1 MAACTNDWFP
11 IRGLISEA
19 SGESGAS
26 AVSGL
31 IDMTS
36 GDAGL
41 DVIGVNE
48 ASGSITGS

>member
-1 MAACTNDWFP
+1 MAACTKDWFP

-31 IDMTS
+31 IDTTS

-41 DVIGVNE
+41 DVIGFDE
-48 ASGSITGS
+48 ASVTVSGS